1 MTNRV
6 LCLVPFVAWFEDW
19 MFIRKFKVLSFYWYI
34 PVEVTG
40 KCRCKGSSITINYWY
55 NKNWYGNSCACTII
69 VVIGKC
75 VGRRVSSMSTDA
87 LADAS
92 LGSDS

>member
-40 KCRCKGSSITINYWY
+40 KCKGSSITINYWY
-55 NKNWYGNSCACTII
+55 NKNWYRNSCAFTIII

-75 VGRRVSSMSTDA
+75 VGRRVGDVSTDA
-87 LADAS
+87 LV
-92 LGSDS
+92 GSDS